1 MGHVLFIAD
10 VVIACDDCACGGVGW
25 GEARECRW
33 GGVVRVRCDVAY
45 CQVVVCLPFC

>member
-25 GEARECRW
+25 GEAEGVYV
-33 GGVVRVRCDVAY
+33 GGVVSGECDVMLHT
-45 CQVVVCLPFC
+45 VRL